1 MSKILNYSSFDTIQ
15 DSVDHVRQI
24 FFTGKKKKSYFA
36 NKLLYQLYIKANL
49 EKCGFERCNLKD
61 SIH

>member
-24 FFTGKKKKSYFA
+24 FFTGKK
-36 NKLLYQLYIKANL
+36 NNNNIMLCQ
-49 EKCGFERCNLKD
+49 
-61 SIH
+61 